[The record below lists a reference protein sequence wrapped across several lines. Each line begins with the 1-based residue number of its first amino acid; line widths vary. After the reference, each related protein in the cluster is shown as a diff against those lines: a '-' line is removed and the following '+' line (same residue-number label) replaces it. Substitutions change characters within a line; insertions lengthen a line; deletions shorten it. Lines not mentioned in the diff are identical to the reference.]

1 MESQSCFR
9 INRKDFSKALRK
21 LLSIEDAGKKKEST
35 LEVTVIRNYIILVI
49 PGVELRLEAYT
60 KGSAKFTIRLWY
72 MAEIVRSEPEGLM
85 HVDLNDNRMYIRNS
99 SFGVCTT
106 FFENDRILRS
116 IELPVNYT
124 ETDLLKLLLSGRYT
138 EEELNFNLLDAAAR
152 AAMEKTIREFGKF
165 ARLMKKYGFER
176 KEVETLV
183 FNRLMEKGKR
193 SV

>member
-60 KGSAKFTIRLWY
+60 IGSAKFTIRLWY

>member
-1 MESQSCFR
+1 M
-9 INRKDFSKALRK
+9 
-21 LLSIEDAGKKKEST
+21 
-35 LEVTVIRNYIILVI
+35 IRNYIILVI